1 MKKNYLITA
10 FQKTLSKQ
18 FPAQAAELDRAFQ
31 DRLNAL
37 RAENAGATAER
48 QRHLEGQILP
58 GIAAYEVLQRV
69 MPKEEALKTV
79 HGYVEERAWKLKKNF
94 LKLMKFPGFY

>member
-18 FPAQAAELDRAFQ
+18 FPAQAAELYRAFQ

-37 RAENAGATAER
+37 RAGGRLNVA
-48 QRHLEGQILP
+48 
-58 GIAAYEVLQRV
+58 
-69 MPKEEALKTV
+69 
-79 HGYVEERAWKLKKNF
+79 
-94 LKLMKFPGFY
+94 

>member
-18 FPAQAAELDRAFQ
+18 FPAQAAELYRAFQ

-37 RAENAGATAER
+37 RAENAGASPEEE
-48 QRHLEGQILP
+48 RHLEGQILP

-69 MPKEEALKTV
+69 MPKEEALKSV
-79 HGYVEERAWKLKKNF
+79 HGYVEERA
-94 LKLMKFPGFY
+94 